1 MTDLAEALAPGIPHE
16 IIGIRPGE
24 KLHEVMITPDDSRNT
39 VEHKDRYVILPAF
52 KFWDANT
59 DIPKDSVQVDDD
71 FLYSSDSNDDWLDAA
86 SLGALIGG
94 L

>member
-1 MTDLAEALAPGIPHE
+1 
-16 IIGIRPGE
+16 
-24 KLHEVMITPDDSRNT
+24 
-39 VEHKDRYVILPAF
+39 VEHNDRYVILPAF
-52 KFWDANT
+52 KFWDVNT
-59 DIPKDSVQVDDD
+59 DIPKDSVPVDDD